1 MDFQSTYLMIKRHRV
16 TGLMYFC
23 KTVTCHPLKY
33 HGSGKYWKKH
43 LKIHG
48 RLVDTVWYQ
57 RFDDKEDLVDFALFF
72 SEFHAI
78 VSETK
83 NGKKIWANEV
93 PEDGLQGGQN
103 RGMPSP
109 RKKIKQPY
117 VSAALT
123 GRKRP
128 EHSKLMKDVP
138 KSEEHRKNISE
149 SLKKHK
155 RTKEHGGNI
164 SKAKKGIPNP
174 KVSIALRGKPGT
186 NKNKKLKTY
195 SCNYCKIETTGGN
208 LKRWHGENCKHKGKI
223 NYDNSSI

>member
-1 MDFQSTYLMIKRHRV
+1 MNFQPTYLMIKRHRV

-23 KTVTCHPLKY
+23 KTATRDPLKY
-33 HGSGKYWKKH
+33 HGSGKYWRNH

-57 RFDDKEDLVDFALFF
+57 RFEDKEDLVEFALFF
-72 SEFHAI
+72 SDFYNI

-109 RKKIKQPY
+109 QKGISNPKL
-117 VSAALT
+117 SAALQ
-123 GRKRP
+123 GKKRP

-138 KSEEHRKNISE
+138 KSEQHKKNISE
-149 SLKKHK
+149 ALKNHN
-155 RTKEHGGNI
+155 RTKEHSENI

-174 KVSIALRGKPGT
+174 KLSAALKGRSGT
-186 NKNKKLKTY
+186 NKGKKLKTY
-195 SCNYCKIETTGGN
+195 SCEHCEIETTGGN
-208 LKRWHGENCKHKGKI
+208 LKRWHGENCKHKGK
-223 NYDNSSI
+223 